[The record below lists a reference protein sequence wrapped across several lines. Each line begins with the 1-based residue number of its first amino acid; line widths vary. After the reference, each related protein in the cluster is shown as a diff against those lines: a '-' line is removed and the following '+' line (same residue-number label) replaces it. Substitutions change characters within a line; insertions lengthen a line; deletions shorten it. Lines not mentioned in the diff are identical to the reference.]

1 MASIARRIFRCTGT
15 AFALAIA
22 CLSGCASLPP
32 VERSASTW
40 AITDVAG
47 SPLARMVEASRPAN
61 ATGRS
66 GFRLLSDPGHAFE
79 ARLLLIAQAQR
90 AIDVQY
96 YVLDGDATGLE
107 FLFALRE
114 AARRGVRVRLI
125 VDDLH
130 VGNKD
135 AMFSALAAL
144 PGFEVRMFNPLPAR
158 GGTLVS
164 RVLRSLHEIR
174 RVNRRMHN
182 KLLVADSSLS
192 VSGGRNIANEYF
204 MRAADANFI
213 DIDVL
218 ATGDIVRDQS
228 AAFDQYWNSEQVYP
242 VGQLAVAGALTVDAL
257 LTTSVLPDAPPRAVQ
272 PLDRL
277 GQNAVG
283 EQWRQGRLRLFWAP
297 AKVLVDPPEKIMR
310 SDFESRFGDSVSR
323 RTLDLLRT
331 ARSSVLISSP
341 YFIPGDVGL
350 GVMRETAANG
360 AKTLV
365 VTNSLAATDE
375 PLVYAAYAR
384 HRRDMLALGTTLYEI
399 SPALAKRSGGL
410 GDFGASNGRLHAKL
424 AIVDERHV
432 YIGSMNLDGRS
443 ASFNTELGLI
453 IDSPELARNFSRIVR
468 GDDFRSGYVVRLGTD
483 GQMEWVERDAQGSE
497 TVHRTEPGTSWAR
510 AIRDWAISLF
520 LDEELL

>member
-1 MASIARRIFRCTGT
+1 MTSIAHTILRRTGA

-32 VERSASTW
+32 VERPAPTW

-47 SPLARMVEASRPAN
+47 TPLARMVEASRPAD
-61 ATGRS
+61 ATSRS

-79 ARLLLIAQAQR
+79 ARLLLIAQAHR

-107 FLFALRE
+107 FLSALRE

-135 AMFSALAAL
+135 ALFSALAAL
-144 PGFEVRMFNPLPAR
+144 PGFDVRVFNPLPAR
-158 GGTLVS
+158 GGALAS

-182 KLLVADSSLS
+182 KLLVADGSLS
-192 VSGGRNIANEYF
+192 VSGGRNIADDYF
-204 MRAADANFI
+204 MRGTDANFI

-218 ATGDIVRDQS
+218 AAGDVVRDQS
-228 AAFDQYWNSEQVYP
+228 AAFDQYWNSAQVYP
-242 VGQLAVAGALTVDAL
+242 MEQLAAPGALSADVL
-257 LTTSVLPDAPPRAVQ
+257 LAASAMPDAPPRTVRQ
-272 PLDRL
+272 FDRL
-277 GQNAVG
+277 GQTAVG
-283 EQWRQGRLRLFWAP
+283 EQWQHGRLDLFWAP
-297 AKVLVDPPEKIMR
+297 ATVLVDPTEKIIR
-310 SDFESRFGDSVSR
+310 PGFESRFADSVSR

-341 YFIPGDVGL
+341 YFIPGDIGL
-350 GVMRETAANG
+350 GVMRETGANG

-375 PLVYAAYAR
+375 PLVYTAYAR
-384 HRRDMLALGTTLYEI
+384 HRKNMLALGITLYEI
-399 SPALAKRSGGL
+399 SPTLANRSGGL

-453 IDSPELARNFSRIVR
+453 IDSPELARNFSKIVQ
-468 GDDFRSGYVVRLGTD
+468 GDDFRSGYLVRLGTD
-483 GQMEWVERDAQGSE
+483 GHVEWVEQDAQGSE